1 MYWKIIIIKIR
12 QQKIK
17 IIIKNFII
25 KANITTKNILI
36 IDQHSKRIS

>member
-1 MYWKIIIIKIR
+1 MYWKIRIIKIR

-25 KANITTKNILI
+25 KTNITTKNILI
-36 IDQHSKRIS
+36 INQYSKRIS